1 MIRARLALALL
12 LCSVAACARVPD
24 TSPIEPTEPEGEG
37 RVLRFAFGTTD
48 GQEVT
53 SENTRGAVTVLLF
66 VTTFDLSS
74 QVVAKH
80 LNEVFHAHHPQ
91 IHAAAIAIEAANDAP
106 LVDVFK
112 SSLALDYPVAIADA
126 PELERQVTLGYIGAV
141 PTAIVLS
148 GEGREILR
156 KSGSFSARELDG
168 WVARA
173 QRP

>member
-1 MIRARLALALL
+1 VIRFRSALALCL
-12 LCSVAACARVPD
+12 LCLNACARVPD
-24 TSPIEPTEPEGEG
+24 EPPTEASEPEG
-37 RVLRFAFGTTD
+37 RVLQFAFGTTD

-53 SENTRGAVTVLLF
+53 SDNTRGRVTVLLF

-80 LNEVFHAHHPQ
+80 LNEVFHVHRPQ
-91 IHAAAIAIEAANDAP
+91 IHAAAIALEAANDAP

-112 SSLALDYPVAIADA
+112 STLALDYPVALADL
-126 PELERQVTLGYIGAV
+126 PELEHQPTLGTIAAV
-141 PTAIVLS
+141 PTVIVLS
-148 GEGREILR
+148 GEGRQIVR
-156 KSGSFSARELDG
+156 KSGVFTVRELES

>member
-1 MIRARLALALL
+1 MSLRIWSICALL
-12 LCSVAACARVPD
+12 LAATACARVPD
-24 TSPIEPTEPEGEG
+24 EPAAEPSDEHEG
-37 RVLRFAFGTTD
+37 RVLQFAFGTTD

-53 SENTRGAVTVLLF
+53 SESTRGRVTVLLF

-74 QVVAKH
+74 QIAAKR
-80 LNEVFHAHHPQ
+80 LNQVLHTHHPQ
-91 IHAAAIAIEAANDAP
+91 INASAIALEASNDAP

-112 SSLALDYPVAIADA
+112 SSLGLDYPVAIADM
-126 PELERQVTLGYIGAV
+126 PELAQQPTLGTIGAV

-148 GEGREILR
+148 GEGREIVR
-156 KSGSFSARELDG
+156 KSGVFSVHELES